1 MWTMDSSQLE
11 SLVEALGWKVAT
23 FPGYARLDAMRLVV
37 NVFKHGEGPSMDDLR
52 QAYPEFVPVANG
64 WARAFPDDTSMKV
77 TDTQLDDFADAIE
90 SFWLN
95 VPSELNFDANVP
107 LKLPKDLVRARKKE
121 LD

>member
-1 MWTMDSSQLE
+1 
-11 SLVEALGWKVAT
+11 
-23 FPGYARLDAMRLVV
+23 
-37 NVFKHGEGPSMDDLR
+37 
-52 QAYPEFVPVANG
+52 
-64 WARAFPDDTSMKV
+64 MKV